1 MRKYYLFI
9 IKKEFY
15 NVYKDKSYV
24 LYKILENLHNLRT
37 YDFSYGIKIYK
48 ELCLPFAVKVIN
60 NYLNKKIK
68 HKKINEKIIKIES
81 NFEDTY
87 MQVNY
92 SCIVIKTSVNIP
104 QIMKILNIYNKS
116 IFVCDFNNIDYF
128 WLNNYF
134 KATNKK

>member
-48 ELCLPFAVKVIN
+48 ELLPFAVKVIN

-68 HKKINEKIIKIES
+68 HKKINDKIIKIES